1 MAMPEKSVPES
12 CTGAGTEEHP
22 QRPRKLPGEPAKPRP
37 YIIIGRVVRPW
48 GTRGEVKVE
57 IMTDFPHRFA
67 LLKRVYLGREAAP
80 FALEGFKLHKG
91 WAILKLA
98 GCDDRTA
105 AEKLRGKLVQIPM
118 EEAMPLG
125 EDEYYVY
132 QIVGLTVWTTTG
144 ECLGQVT
151 EVLSTGSNDVYVV
164 RDGGREIL
172 IPAIED
178 VVKEI
183 DLAKGRMVVEL
194 MEGLI

>member
-1 MAMPEKSVPES
+1 MAMPKKSVPES

-22 QRPRKLPGEPAKPRP
+22 RRPRRPHGEPPKPRP

-67 LLKRVYLGREAAP
+67 LLKRVYLGREATP
-80 FALEGFKLHKG
+80 FALKGFKLHKG

-132 QIVGLTVWTTTG
+132 QIVGLTVWTTKG
-144 ECLGQVT
+144 ERLGRVT

-164 RDGGREIL
+164 RDGEREIL

-183 DLAKGRMVVEL
+183 DLAGGRMVVEL